1 MADQAGRHG
10 VEDLAQGE
18 AARPGHSDNNLL
30 EVRGPALR
38 QRLQMGPLCID
49 TPAMGSVATAD
60 DLVDK
65 SAVRTEMGVSQ
76 IWR

>member
-1 MADQAGRHG
+1 
-10 VEDLAQGE
+10 
-18 AARPGHSDNNLL
+18 
-30 EVRGPALR
+30 
-38 QRLQMGPLCID
+38 MGPLCID